1 MKERDHMYS
10 LATLLV
16 NMEKKRTAL
25 DILFQEIKESK
36 SFLPDNLFD
45 YLEMVYNKAKE
56 IEKEHMIEFADK
68 YGFDVCHFD
77 YDRAEEYYDR
87 IYKQQDNG

>member
-1 MKERDHMYS
+1 
-10 LATLLV
+10 
-16 NMEKKRTAL
+16 MEKKQTAL

-56 IEKEHMIEFADK
+56 IEKEQIKDAAKSCNYIGGATNIE
-68 YGFDVCHFD
+68 
-77 YDRAEEYYDR
+77 AEQYYNET
-87 IYKQQDNG
+87 YKQ

>member
-1 MKERDHMYS
+1 
-10 LATLLV
+10 
-16 NMEKKRTAL
+16 MEKKQTAL

-56 IEKEHMIEFADK
+56 IEKEQMIEFADR

-77 YDRAEEYYDR
+77 YDRADEYYER
-87 IYKQQDNG
+87 TYKQQDND